1 MINTLRSYFD
11 NALSQISDLDAF
23 NAGGGV
29 AVWTAPPTAAK
40 AYNPIIFSATVYKAV
55 TPSNPI
61 AGTTVNVAQAVHEGG
76 TTIVRFTYPVASRI
90 TLVMTDQNE
99 STQTLTVTA
108 GATES
113 PRIAD
118 GYYQIQSITPA
129 KDAQYIYVA
138 AGTALDA
145 GDYLIASS
153 GAVFYRTNDVSTVT
167 LTLVVKGE
175 RITLTAETFLGK
187 ADMDVSAIVRTY
199 FAPHIF
205 NIEGGGL
212 ADDPALAV
220 TYSAE
225 AQGLTFGSFGA
236 INAVAQVGER
246 ADYTDAPNH
255 LSLAKIYHK
264 YDGYPLDYS
273 VLGGIS
279 VVRAGIVGAMVT
291 PIIAVEDCTPPSPFY
306 VRWVNALGGVDYW
319 MFSKRQEFTPS
330 VSSTST
336 YAQYKAD
343 PATAI
348 TNRRAYAL
356 ATKNSVTVGAEGVQA
371 IHWDMLEGLPFS
383 PLIEWYNEK
392 LGKWIGITVA
402 KYEGK
407 IVTDTNTHT
416 IEITFDLPTINTQF

>member
-1 MINTLRSYFD
+1 MINTLRSNFD

-29 AVWTAPPTAAK
+29 AVWTAPPTVAK
-40 AYNPIIFSATVYKAV
+40 AYNPIIFTATVYKAV

-61 AGTTVNVAQAVHEGG
+61 SGTTVNVAQAVHEGG

-90 TLVMTDQNE
+90 TLVMIDQNE
-99 STQTLTVTA
+99 STQTITVTA

-113 PRIAD
+113 SRID
-118 GYYQIQSITPA
+118 NGYYDIESITPA
-129 KDAQYIYVA
+129 KDAQYFYVA

-153 GAVFYRTNDVSTVT
+153 GAVFYRTNEVSTVT
-167 LTLVVKGE
+167 LTLVVENE
-175 RITLTAETFLGK
+175 RITLTAETFIGK
-187 ADMDVSAIVRTY
+187 VDMDVSAIVRTY
-199 FAPHIF
+199 FAPNLL

-212 ADDPALAV
+212 DDDPALAV

-246 ADYTDAPNH
+246 ADYTDTPNPI
-255 LSLAKIYHK
+255 SLAKIYHK
-264 YDGYPLDYS
+264 YNGYPLDYS
-273 VLGGIS
+273 ILGGNS
-279 VVRAGIVGAMVT
+279 VVRVGIVGAMVT
-291 PIIAVEDCTPPSPFY
+291 PILAVEDCTPPSPFY

-336 YAQYKAD
+336 YAQYNAD

-348 TNRRAYAL
+348 TNHRAYAI
-356 ATKNSVTVGAEGVQA
+356 ATKNSVTVGAEGVQV
-371 IHWDMLEGLPFS
+371 IYWDMLKGLPFS

-392 LGKWIGITVA
+392 LRKWIGITVA